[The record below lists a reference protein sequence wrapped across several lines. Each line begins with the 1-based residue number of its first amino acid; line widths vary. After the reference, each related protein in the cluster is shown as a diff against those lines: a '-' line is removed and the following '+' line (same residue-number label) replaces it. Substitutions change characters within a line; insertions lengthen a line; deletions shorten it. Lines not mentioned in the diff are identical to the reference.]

1 MEQPKTYWDPSI
13 APSGLDFVTSDLY
26 PAWKGKAIL
35 GSLKFSYL
43 VVIELD
49 GTEVSSRENVLEG
62 IGRVRNVKQ
71 GPDGYIY
78 VGVDGVGIYKIMP
91 ED

>member
-1 MEQPKTYWDPSI
+1 M
-13 APSGLDFVTSDLY
+13 Y
-26 PAWKGKAIL
+26 PAWKGKAII

-43 VVIELD
+43 VVVDLD
-49 GTEVSSRENVLEG
+49 GTEVTNREIVLEG

-78 VGVDGVGIYKIMP
+78 VGVDGAGIYRIMP
-91 ED
+91 EN